1 MSNFQK
7 KVAQLT
13 KNKGTDEVE
22 QVSLTE
28 KLQNTLTELK
38 QVMEQRR
45 ERVADLHAQIAEIEK
60 ENDQLQATIENLL
73 EGF

>member
-7 KVAQLT
+7 KMAQLS

-22 QVSLTE
+22 EVNLTE
-28 KLQNTLTELK
+28 KLQTTLTELK
-38 QVMEQRR
+38 QVMQQRR
-45 ERVADLHAQIAEIEK
+45 ERVEDLHAQIAEIEK
-60 ENDQLQATIENLL
+60 ENEQLQATIENLL

>member
-1 MSNFQK
+1 M
-7 KVAQLT
+7 AQL

-22 QVSLTE
+22 EVSLTE

>member
-7 KVAQLT
+7 KMAQLS

-22 QVSLTE
+22 EVSLTE

>member
-1 MSNFQK
+1 M
-7 KVAQLT
+7 AQLS

-22 QVSLTE
+22 EVSLTE
-28 KLQNTLTELK
+28 KLQTTLTELK

-60 ENDQLQATIENLL
+60 ENEQLQATIENLL

>member
-7 KVAQLT
+7 KMAQLT

-28 KLQNTLTELK
+28 KLQNTLSELK
-38 QVMEQRR
+38 EVMEQRR
-45 ERVADLHAQIAEIEK
+45 DKVEQLHREIAEIEK
-60 ENDQLQATIENLL
+60 ENEQLQATIENLL

>member
-7 KVAQLT
+7 KMAQLS

-22 QVSLTE
+22 EVSLTE
-28 KLQNTLTELK
+28 KLQTTLTELK

-45 ERVADLHAQIAEIEK
+45 DRVADLHAQIAEIEK
-60 ENDQLQATIENLL
+60 ENEQLQATIENLL

>member
-7 KVAQLT
+7 KMAQLN
-13 KNKGTDEVE
+13 NKGTDEVE
-22 QVSLTE
+22 EVSLTE
-28 KLQNTLTELK
+28 KLQTTLTELK

-60 ENDQLQATIENLL
+60 ENEQLQATIENLL